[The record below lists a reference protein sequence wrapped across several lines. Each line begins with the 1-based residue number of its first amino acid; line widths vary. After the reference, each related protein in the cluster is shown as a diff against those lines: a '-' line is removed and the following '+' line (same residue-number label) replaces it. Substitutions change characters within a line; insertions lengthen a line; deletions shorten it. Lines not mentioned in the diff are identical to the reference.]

1 MVPKAQSLRF
11 GHHALAVL
19 GAAMLGSTVFSLIW
33 SAALV
38 IAAHNRLPGMTWLA
52 MFTLL
57 CWFGVFVI
65 ALPGAGLTLS
75 LLWPITR
82 RGTAAARWLCI
93 IAGATMGV
101 VLAPLASPKLHG
113 ATVIQLCIFA
123 LTGAGVAAI
132 YLAITNRLGRTL
144 YQAP

>member
-1 MVPKAQSLRF
+1 
-11 GHHALAVL
+11 
-19 GAAMLGSTVFSLIW
+19 
-33 SAALV
+33 
-38 IAAHNRLPGMTWLA
+38 
-52 MFTLL
+52 
-57 CWFGVFVI
+57 
-65 ALPGAGLTLS
+65 
-75 LLWPITR
+75 
-82 RGTAAARWLCI
+82 
-93 IAGATMGV
+93 MGV